1 MPRGKEHLR
10 GKAGPRAEE
19 SIFWRHR
26 GTEKSRRRRKY
37 AEDAREAKT
46 TGPCRNLPSALWQ
59 EESALDTEEREK
71 LNGSQPDCPP
81 PKWRCTGST
90 ETQKCTHGACGSGNL
105 HSSSP
110 RERNSPADGRSSG
123 GETVHGL
130 SSHRGDSHPGSVAE
144 QQPRKYSLEQRA
156 LPPVPVHP
164 EAAGSCQANAKQ
176 TCRKRKHSCAEGD
189 EIAPKRKRRETEA
202 SILVIQN

>member
-1 MPRGKEHLR
+1 MAKPGRVPKSPFSAGSVGLSNQEGGENMHRIQGKR
-10 GKAGPRAEE
+10 QTWVSAGTPPQHCSKKRARSDMEE
-19 SIFWRHR
+19 
-26 GTEKSRRRRKY
+26 G
-37 AEDAREAKT
+37 
-46 TGPCRNLPSALWQ
+46 
-59 EESALDTEEREK
+59 EK

-81 PKWRCTGST
+81 PKRRRTGST

-202 SILVIQN
+202 SILVTQN